1 MKKYDTI
8 IFDLDG
14 TLLNSLEDLQDSLN
28 YLMTKNGYKT
38 RTLEEVRS
46 FVGDGVK
53 MLIKRATPDTCTAE
67 DIDLYF
73 EDFTAHY
80 DKNMQ
85 NKTRPYDGIMELLM
99 ELDRYNYKMAVVSNK
114 YDQAVKYLV
123 KYYFKDLIPVAIG
136 ECPSVKRKPCPD
148 SLYAAVDKLDS
159 SLDKTIYVGDS
170 DTDMKTAENAG
181 VTSVGVT
188 WGFRTREVL
197 NKAGADYIIDTP
209 KELLTL
215 I

>member
-1 MKKYDTI
+1 MRKYDTI

-28 YLMTKNGYKT
+28 HVMAKNGYKT
-38 RTLEEVRS
+38 RSLEEVRS
-46 FVGDGVK
+46 FVGDGVRS
-53 MLIKRATPDTCTAE
+53 LIKRACPDTCTEE

-73 EDFTAHY
+73 KDFIAHY

-85 NKTRPYDGIMELLM
+85 NKTRPYDGIMELLIK
-99 ELDRYNYKMAVVSNK
+99 LDRYNYKMAVVSNK

-123 KYYFKDLIPVAIG
+123 KYYFKDLISVAIG
-136 ECPSVKRKPCPD
+136 ESPSVKRKPSPD
-148 SLYAAVDKLDS
+148 SLYAAVEKLDS

-181 VTSVGVT
+181 VTSLGVT